1 MVMPMKAR
9 IPRAVIRLLPAPVA
23 RRFRV
28 DQSGVSAV
36 EFALVLPIMLLLYFG
51 AVELG
56 DALTIKRKVTGVTS
70 ALTDLVTQSKKVT
83 DKDMQNIFKAAKA
96 IMTPYDD
103 GKLAIKITGIRIDAN
118 GKATV
123 AWSDAL
129 NDTPL
134 AKGSSVSVPDKVA
147 ADDSFL
153 VTTEVHYDYTP
164 TIGYVMTGSFDLNDQ
179 YYLRPRLSSEVKR
192 PAT

>member
-1 MVMPMKAR
+1 MVTPMKAR
-9 IPRAVIRLLPAPVA
+9 FRPAMIRLMPERLAK
-23 RRFRV
+23 RFGA

-36 EFALVLPIMLLLYFG
+36 EFALILPIMLLLYFG

-83 DKDMQNIFKAAKA
+83 DSDMGNIFKAAKT
-96 IMTPYDD
+96 IMQPYDD
-103 GKLAIKITGIRIDAN
+103 GKLAIKVSGVRIDAN

-129 NDTPL
+129 NDSPL
-134 AKGSSVSVPDKVA
+134 AKGSPIALPANLIENDT
-147 ADDSFL
+147 FL
-153 VTTEVHYDYTP
+153 VTTEVHYDYKP
-164 TIGYVMTGSFDLNDQ
+164 TFGYVMTGSFDLNDQ
-179 YYLRPRLSSEVKR
+179 YYMRPRLSAEVKR
-192 PAT
+192 PAS